1 MGRCRPAATAVAAP
15 AAEPAPAAPVS
26 PASPPKSPVKIYEM
40 AFEEGDEVMSKWP
53 GTALFFKSKV
63 TYVRADD
70 NEYDIQFEDGTVY
83 TLKAK
88 EVRKTVKVAAS
99 KTERRRSRSRGRS
112 PARKTAESPEAPKK
126 PATPKVVK
134 APKTDRDAHSTVC
147 PHRSR
152 GR

>member
-1 MGRCRPAATAVAAP
+1 MNY
-15 AAEPAPAAPVS
+15 
-26 PASPPKSPVKIYEM
+26 KICI
-40 AFEEGDEVMSKWP
+40 FFSFT

-63 TYVRADD
+63 TYVRSDD

-112 PARKTAESPEAPKK
+112 PARKTAESPEGKNFLKK
-126 PATPKVVK
+126 SIIIYLTHKM
-134 APKTDRDAHSTVC
+134 STII
-147 PHRSR
+147 SDF
-152 GR
+152 

>member
-1 MGRCRPAATAVAAP
+1 MPRGRPPSKARASAKAAEAAP
-15 AAEPAPAAPVS
+15 SPKVSAKAAPTT
-26 PASPPKSPVKIYEM
+26 PKVSPVKSPKEIVQSPANEM
-40 AFEEGDEVMSKWP
+40 AFEEGDEVMAKWP

-63 TYVRADD
+63 TYVRTDD

-112 PARKTAESPEAPKK
+112 PARKTEKSP
-126 PATPKVVK
+126 
-134 APKTDRDAHSTVC
+134 
-147 PHRSR
+147 
-152 GR
+152 

>member
-1 MGRCRPAATAVAAP
+1 
-15 AAEPAPAAPVS
+15 
-26 PASPPKSPVKIYEM
+26 M
-40 AFEEGDEVMSKWP
+40 AFEDGDEVMAKWP

-63 TYVRADD
+63 TYVRSDD

-88 EVRKTVKVAAS
+88 EVRKTVKVTAS

-126 PATPKVVK
+126 TSHPQGCEGPQ
-134 APKTDRDAHSTVC
+134 TDCDAHKAVC

-152 GR
+152 GRSLQ